1 MKLKTRLVIAFMTII
16 ILPVLLTSAVFCGFA
31 QLQIRSI
38 EKTYGI
44 TGTTYE
50 ALLNSVQVPSRI
62 TKEAY
67 HELEKAADKDPE
79 KLEDPSYLEQFL
91 HTGSY
96 EGLQKFY
103 KCL

>member
-50 ALLNSVQVPSRI
+50 ALLNSVQVPSRLRKRHI
-62 TKEAY
+62 MSWRGQRIRIRRSWKMLLIWSSLTRGFGR
-67 HELEKAADKDPE
+67 KDPI
-79 KLEDPSYLEQFL
+79 FL
-91 HTGSY
+91 
-96 EGLQKFY
+96 
-103 KCL
+103 

>member
-16 ILPVLLTSAVFCGFA
+16 ILPVFLTSAVFCGFA

-67 HELEKAADKDPE
+67 HELEKAADKDPKKGE
-79 KLEDPSYLEQFL
+79 C
-91 HTGSY
+91 HT
-96 EGLQKFY
+96 Q
-103 KCL
+103 